1 MAEEGGTRRGTLSNS
16 RSNSIPTQLQAFY
29 QNLHRVRME
38 LDIEKITRHTMATLK
53 LLIFFDVCY
62 FIASIV
68 LVCVGFSTNTQQRD
82 SLTIAGGVLGLFS
95 IITFSCN
102 SLAVHGLRTWKRLL
116 LVPWLIFWLVI
127 LGSLVFQLI
136 TSVFFRSGH
145 HNMPGFQQAL
155 ELILCFCVF
164 SVWCNMRKQVALM
177 AHSREELQSAFN
189 VDNITIA
196 RDLFASTTT
205 SGQSRVDPAKDLPPK
220 YEDCTDAPPPAYNV
234 ETMVV
239 AMAGNENGS
248 SSSGEE
254 NALPS
259 YASLTTAVLTDN
271 SGVDTTPAAAA
282 TETAVVMAS
291 TDEPTVAV
299 TVAISKTK

>member
-1 MAEEGGTRRGTLSNS
+1 MPEEGGGTRGTPSNS
-16 RSNSIPTQLQAFY
+16 RSNSLPTQLQAFY

-38 LDIEKITRHTMATLK
+38 LDIEKISRHTMATLK

-116 LVPWLIFWLVI
+116 LVPWLIFWLII

-136 TSVFFRSGH
+136 TSVFIRSGQ

-220 YEDCTDAPPPAYNV
+220 YEDCTDAPPAYNV

-239 AMAGNENGS
+239 AGNENS
-248 SSSGEE
+248 SSSEE

-259 YASLTTAVLTDN
+259 YASVTAVLTD
-271 SGVDTTPAAAA
+271 SGVTTTAAPCNAAA
-282 TETAVVMAS
+282 TETAVVIAS
-291 TDEPTVAV
+291 NDEPTVAV
-299 TVAISKTK
+299 TVAISKDK